1 MSQLNNI
8 LNERIEGN
16 KNTINIIEDQKPEN
30 QKTIDLFDEPTKTS
44 DNKIISLISDINTAK
59 GQIAILSQSAR
70 AAGCGTT
77 VGVTTIYPDV
87 VRVAKFNT
95 SSSTY
100 DGDSPFS
107 VTTQIL
113 SSSNSGIGTK
123 NIFTQSD
130 SSQSGIGI
138 LYADI
143 GTCYDI
149 ILSVPQCTVGC
160 ADTST
165 QIQNLQTLISNKQ
178 NEIQS
183 MISNINDLKY
193 TRHDWEIERYS
204 FNKGIQHMNNKNT
217 QYQNAINIM
226 GGSISTTT

>member
-1 MSQLNNI
+1 MSQLNNV

-16 KNTINIIEDQKPEN
+16 KNTIKIIEDQKPEN
-30 QKTIDLFDEPTKTS
+30 QKTIELFDEPTKTS

-100 DGDSPFS
+100 NGDSPFS

-130 SSQSGIGI
+130 SSQSSIGS

-149 ILSVPQCTVGC
+149 PCTVGC
-160 ADTST
+160 GDTSIE
-165 QIQNLQTLISNKQ
+165 IQNLQTLISNKQ
-178 NEIQS
+178 SEIQS